1 MRLLLIHASRFWWR
15 IREPAR
21 GLAVKDEPEPEEAE
35 LEDVVVCFTAV
46 EEGDGA
52 SRTELVGKA
61 KGEVLKFTERIGCRR
76 VVIYPYAH
84 LSTELAKPEVALVV
98 LRAFEEALRAE
109 GLEVIRSPFGYY
121 KEFLLHCKG
130 HPLSE
135 AFREIRP

>member
-21 GLAVKDEPEPEEAE
+21 GLAVKDEPEPEEAD
-35 LEDVVVCFTAV
+35 LKDVVVCFTAV

-61 KGEVLKFTERIGCRR
+61 KEEVLKFTERIGCKR